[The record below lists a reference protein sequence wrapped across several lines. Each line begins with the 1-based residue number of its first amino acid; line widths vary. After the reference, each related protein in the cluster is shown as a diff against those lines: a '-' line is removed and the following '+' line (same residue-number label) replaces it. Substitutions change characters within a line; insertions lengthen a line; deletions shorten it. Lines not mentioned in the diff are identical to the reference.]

1 MAEHQTA
8 ADLQIARL
16 RITVFQNA
24 ENCSDIQ
31 QFAICIR
38 FMGRE
43 LKFLENFNNQYFVS
57 CLSRTFTLAAY
68 MVNYRWN
75 GKFATVRQVH
85 FACRE
90 NSNNFKR
97 KNL

>member
-43 LKFLENFNNQYFVS
+43 NFEIF
-57 CLSRTFTLAAY
+57 
-68 MVNYRWN
+68 
-75 GKFATVRQVH
+75 
-85 FACRE
+85 
-90 NSNNFKR
+90 
-97 KNL
+97 